1 MLLSPKR
8 IMQRTLLPREKKVA
22 IMLDC
27 EALSIS
33 LPDQL
38 FLSLVA
44 LPSLRVDAML

>member
-8 IMQRTLLPREKKVA
+8 VMLSSLEKNNNNKEVA
-22 IMLDC
+22 VMSDC

-44 LPSLRVDAML
+44 LPSL